1 MLTSAL
7 TVTGAANVATVL
19 TVKVCTPDVPS
30 TVLPAT
36 VRVLLGLVILTPP
49 AKVDSPVLSIMR
61 RLLSWPE
68 GLRLL
73 VPAVL
78 VLKIRLPPQLP
89 VLSCTPPTNSN
100 MSCAPH
106 GRECR

>member
-7 TVTGAANVATVL
+7 AVTGAANVAAAS
-19 TVKVCTPDVPS
+19 TVKVWPPDAPR

-36 VRVLLGLVILTPP
+36 ARVLLGLLILTPP
-49 AKVDSPVLSIMR
+49 EKVDRPVLSIVMR
-61 RLLSWPE
+61 SVSWPE

-89 VLSCTPPTNSN
+89 VLSCTSTNSIVVQGQ
-100 MSCAPH
+100 H
-106 GRECR
+106 DR